1 MIYQFPYNMM
11 HWLGMTMVAGIMSL
25 LVGAVFWDV
34 RSATTQHQESVN
46 NRAGFHYAMAAL
58 GLWPVLLMAIS
69 EVWRDKPAV
78 ARDIGDGLYSRGIY
92 IITKVSLFIFFY
104 LLRIVL
110 FFCFCFYIGGLC
122 FLYMVSRYEYERI
135 CIERCTL

>member
-92 IITKVSLFIFFY
+92 IITKVSLFIFFLSSADCVV
-104 LLRIVL
+104 LLFL
-110 FFCFCFYIGGLC
+110 
-122 FLYMVSRYEYERI
+122 FLYRGFVFFIYGFVV
-135 CIERCTL
+135 